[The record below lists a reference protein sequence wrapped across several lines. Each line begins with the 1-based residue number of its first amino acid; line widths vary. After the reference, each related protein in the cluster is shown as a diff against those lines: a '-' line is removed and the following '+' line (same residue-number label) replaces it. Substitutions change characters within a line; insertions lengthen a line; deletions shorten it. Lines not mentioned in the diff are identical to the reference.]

1 MSLGFQA
8 TALVASPSCANAIAW
23 SDENL
28 LAVASGHLV
37 SILNPA
43 KLFGGARGLITV
55 PASKP
60 FHVGLIGKKDL
71 LSSCLLPT
79 CVSRDIRPCARSIS
93 WSPIGFAPN
102 ASCLLA
108 LCTNEGRVK
117 VYRMPFREF
126 RVDWVEVMD
135 ISEMLYDYLKK
146 ANFEVSS
153 ISSNVSDTTEAGSDP
168 EYTDD
173 VPISQFMKA
182 NKKRKQ
188 KGLTVTEKDSHCVPA
203 SEAKRSKA
211 AARNSGLPLITAE
224 EYASR
229 NAMLSLL
236 TVAWSPYLQS
246 TFGGGIPSTDG
257 STNGCTVLAVG
268 GKSGRLS
275 FWRFRKPQCYYTQ
288 SGTDSNSAMLVGFL
302 QAHDTWVTAI
312 TWTLQVSDAS
322 NPQVLLCTGSSDGS
336 VKIWRA
342 CNRELQDSSDISHD
356 SFSLLKEVTVIDYA
370 PVSVLSVIVPLD
382 APRKTFL
389 AIGKGSGSIDVLVCE
404 MPNNTFEKAGSYH
417 GHNHI
422 VTGLAWAFDGR
433 CLYSCSQDNSLCSWI
448 FMENS
453 LRKVPF
459 PSNTP
464 AVKNSSDVPNAFD
477 SCFGLAVSPGNL
489 VLAVVHGYDVELLN
503 PMYEA
508 RACKAAV
515 AFRWIGGQH
524 LDAFSDILPDCD
536 FESFPGLSNRE
547 MISWENNIIWS
558 LRQCE
563 YLEKAVVVWDVIAAL
578 SAFNQSVPKF
588 VERVL
593 LKWLASIFRSQS
605 SISTILS
612 EASRHLPR
620 IASRVLQLLNIITS
634 QVALKK
640 PEADKTISKQRDDA
654 EEEQMTMWM
663 QLQSNIEKELRER
676 LVGFSLSVIS
686 SLVSNSNE
694 NNGHK
699 GFGCWTPIGSA
710 QMEKWVDL
718 NRANVNK
725 HLKLLAEKVGRT
737 KKRKLRSICEYKT
750 EEECNFCSASVPLDS
765 PENAFCRGEKTD
777 AGTGPSHKLLRCA
790 VSMRVCLSTPS
801 WHCVC
806 CKRSASQLVPSALFT
821 LPEYPSDFESFVG
834 RCAHEKPV
842 KPLCP
847 FCGILLQRLQP
858 EFLLSPSPV

>member
-8 TALVASPSCANAIAW
+8 TALVASPSCGNAIAW

-43 KLFGGARGLITV
+43 KLFGARGLITI

-60 FHVGLIGKKDL
+60 FHLGLIGKKDL
-71 LSSCLLPT
+71 LSGCLLPT
-79 CVSRDIRPCARSIS
+79 CVSRDIRPCVRSIS

-108 LCTNEGRVK
+108 ICTNEGRVK

-126 RVDWVEVMD
+126 RVEWVEVMD
-135 ISEMLYDYLKK
+135 ISEMLYDYLEK

-153 ISSNVSDTTEAGSDP
+153 ISSNVPDTTEADNDP
-168 EYTDD
+168 DDD

-182 NKKRKQ
+182 NKKRKL
-188 KGLTVTEKDSHCVPA
+188 KALTVVEKDSNHVPA

-211 AARNSGLPLITAE
+211 ASRNSGPPLITAE

-246 TFGGGIPSTDG
+246 ACGARIPSTD
-257 STNGCTVLAVG
+257 GCTVLAVG

-275 FWRFRKPQCYYTQ
+275 FWRFRKPQCYSTQ
-288 SGTDSNSAMLVGFL
+288 SGTDSNSASLLGFL

-322 NPQVLLCTGSSDGS
+322 NPRVLLCTGSSDGS

-382 APRKTFL
+382 SPRKTCL
-389 AIGKGSGSIDVLVCE
+389 AIGKGSGSIDVWVCE
-404 MPNNTFEKAGSYH
+404 TPNSTFEKAGSYH

-453 LRKVPF
+453 LRQVPF

-464 AVKNSSDVPNAFD
+464 VVKNPADVPNAFD

-489 VLAVVHGYDVELLN
+489 VLAVVHGYDVEQLN

-515 AFRWIGGQH
+515 AFLWIGGQH
-524 LDAFSDILPDCD
+524 LDTFPDLLPDCNV
-536 FESFPGLSNRE
+536 ESFPGFSEQE

-563 YLEKAVVVWDVIAAL
+563 HLEKAVVVWDVIAAL
-578 SAFNQSVPKF
+578 SAFNQSVPKY

-605 SISTILS
+605 GISTILS

-620 IASRVLQLLNIITS
+620 IASRVLQLLNIITN

-640 PEADKTISKQRDDA
+640 PEADKTISEQCDLRSSNEA
-654 EEEQMTMWM
+654 EEEQMTLWM

-676 LVGFSLSVIS
+676 LVGLSLSVIL

-694 NNGHK
+694 NNGHEE
-699 GFGCWTPIGSA
+699 FGCWTPIGSA
-710 QMEKWVDL
+710 QMEKWVNL
-718 NRANVNK
+718 NRADVNE
-725 HLKLLAEKVGRT
+725 HLKLLAEKVGKT

-750 EEECNFCSASVPLDS
+750 EEECNFCSALVPLDS

-790 VSMRVCLSTPS
+790 VSMRVCLPTPS

-806 CKRSASQLVPSALFT
+806 CKRSASQLVPSALFA

-847 FCGILLQRLQP
+847 FCGILVQRLQP